1 MARIGNAIGTCW
13 WCLRRPHVVPPTL
26 VWVPATYDGLI
37 TRYRVRELAEGLTEQ
52 IILEENEDS
61 QGEHENKDTAIDLR
75 EEEREMLEEVG
86 DMTV

>member
-1 MARIGNAIGTCW
+1 M
-13 WCLRRPHVVPPTL
+13 
-26 VWVPATYDGLI
+26 
-37 TRYRVRELAEGLTEQ
+37 RELAEGLTEQ

>member
-1 MARIGNAIGTCW
+1 
-13 WCLRRPHVVPPTL
+13 
-26 VWVPATYDGLI
+26 
-37 TRYRVRELAEGLTEQ
+37 VRESAEGLTEK

-61 QGEHENKDTAIDLR
+61 QGEHENKDMATDLC

>member
-1 MARIGNAIGTCW
+1 M
-13 WCLRRPHVVPPTL
+13 VPPTL

-37 TRYRVRELAEGLTEQ
+37 TRHRVRESAEGLTEK

-61 QGEHENKDTAIDLR
+61 QGEHENKDMATDLC